1 MKKLKTVVK
10 ASAGTGKTYRL
21 SLEYIYFLL
30 LDIDFRNILV
40 MTFTKKATSEIKNRI
55 FEFLLIIISKGKN
68 YEELMKNI
76 ESNFEYKF
84 KDGDIE
90 KLIEIYKDMLIN
102 KNRVRIDTIDGFTS
116 KVFNTCISEPI
127 LEMYDYNILT
137 EDTETEK
144 TLYTDF
150 VVNLLK
156 NPEFDFK
163 FNDKDIKGIV
173 KEIKTN
179 FLYNKNELLSVQK
192 LEEKYT
198 LDDVI
203 TKAKNLFFN
212 DLKIEYNGEEAKMK
226 ADAIRILDILEK
238 INSSNMEM
246 EYKNLKPLLNKMY
259 TMKNVF
265 DNRSKKKDV
274 VKYLFE
280 KNYELSKKIQDFQL
294 IRYSYESTKKTN
306 ELLRNHK
313 IVFDEDFR
321 LKKENKLLD
330 FNDVTYYTL
339 KYMFDEKLGLVKNG
353 KVTDY
358 FYELMDG
365 KIEAL
370 MVDEFQDTSVLQF
383 KFIKL
388 IMDGAK
394 IVTCVGDEKQ
404 SIYEWRGGYKKLFE
418 DLDKTLGED
427 TIIKTLNTCYRSEK
441 NIISFVNDIF
451 TKIPNYRYDEV
462 KSSKEEKNAGQVE
475 TILVEKNS
483 KEEDLIINKIV
494 EKIKENKDYTNTAV
508 LLRDNKKLEKIA
520 RYFDEENIRYSLV
533 TKSNIL
539 DVASVKT
546 AHKLVKYLVTKNEI
560 NKYEFLR
567 SGIKKYSLNEINDV
581 IQGKIDEDIKY
592 FQDNFDRHNS
602 FNSNYFDFGKE
613 YLERFGY
620 SINDDSN
627 DILNLNIYFERMKQ
641 FSNIYDFY
649 ENIEKNKVFKKSI
662 IEKEGIIL
670 STIHASKGLEYKNV
684 YTYDDSFD
692 DVKLGLKKYVFY
704 DDEYN
709 ISKFRM
715 CDYNILNK
723 MIKEINDDNSLN
735 EFEKDSLIDNFK
747 QFENSYDE
755 YITINKSDSDAYLN
769 LNYVAYTRAKENC
782 YIFYGVPGPLIREEK
797 KLGNRYISDVE
808 IEKSSVI
815 DYSKYLNYF
824 SQSDYVEVNNE
835 KYSIERINKQKEGS
849 AVHYFFE
856 VYDGNVE
863 VAIDIVKKKY
873 GNLLSDL
880 SFDRVLDLI
889 YKNIK
894 KYRHILENKDTI
906 LYSEFKIYDKKDNDK
921 MYIIDLLSINK
932 EKKKVY
938 IYDFKTGKNVV
949 NNLKYIEQLEKYKEI
964 LSREIID
971 YEIFTEILPLD
982 EE

>member
-1 MKKLKTVVK
+1 MKKIKTVVK

-40 MTFTKKATSEIKNRI
+40 MTFTKKATAEIKNRI
-55 FEFLLIIISKGKN
+55 FEFLLTIISKGKN

-76 ESNFEYKF
+76 ENNFEYKF

-90 KLIEIYKDMLIN
+90 KLTDIYKDMLIN

-116 KVFNTCISEPI
+116 KVFNTCIAEPI
-127 LEMYDYNILT
+127 LEMYNYNILT
-137 EDTETEK
+137 EDTDTDK

-150 VVNLLK
+150 VMNLLNNK
-156 NPEFDFK
+156 EFDFK
-163 FNDKDIKGIV
+163 FSSRNIKDII

-179 FLYNKNELLSVQK
+179 FLYNKNELLSIEK

-198 LDDVI
+198 LNDVI
-203 TKAKNLFFN
+203 NKAKNLFFN

-226 ADAIRILDILEK
+226 ADTIRILNALEK

-246 EYKNLKPLLNKMY
+246 EYKNLRSLFNKIN

-265 DNRSKKKDV
+265 NTKEKKKDV

-306 ELLRNHK
+306 ELLKNHK

-330 FNDVTYYTL
+330 FNDITYYTF

-353 KVTDY
+353 KVTEY

-418 DLDKTLGED
+418 DLDKSLGED
-427 TIIKTLNTCYRSEK
+427 TIIKTLDTCYRSEK

-451 TKIPNYRYDEV
+451 TRIPSYRYDEV
-462 KSSKEEKNAGQVE
+462 KSSKEEKNAGYVE
-475 TILVEKNS
+475 TILVEKNN
-483 KEEDLIINKIV
+483 KDEDSIIKKIV
-494 EKIKENKDYTNTAV
+494 EKIKENKDFTNTAV
-508 LLRDNKKLEKIA
+508 LLRDNNKLEKIA
-520 RYFDEENIRYSLV
+520 KYLDEENIRYSLM

-539 DVASVKT
+539 DVNSVKT
-546 AHKLVKYLVTKNEI
+546 AHKLVKYLVTRNEM

-567 SGIKKYSLNEINDV
+567 SDIKKYSLNEINDV
-581 IQGKIDEDIKY
+581 IQGEIDEDIEY
-592 FQDNFDRHNS
+592 FKDNFDKHNS
-602 FNSNYFDFGKE
+602 FNSNNFDFGKE
-613 YLERFGY
+613 YIERFGY
-620 SINDDSN
+620 SLNDDSN
-627 DILNLNIYFERMKQ
+627 DILNLNFYFEKMKE

-684 YTYDDSFD
+684 YTYDDSFN
-692 DVKLGLKKYVFY
+692 DVKIGLKKYVSY

-709 ISKFRM
+709 ISGFRM

-723 MIKEINDDNSLN
+723 MIKEINDDDTLN
-735 EFEKDSLIDNFK
+735 EIEKADLMDNLK
-747 QFENSYDE
+747 QFENAYNE
-755 YITINKSDSDAYLN
+755 YTTINKGNSDAYLN

-782 YIFYGVPGPLIREEK
+782 YIFYGIQGPLIKEEK
-797 KLGNRYISDVE
+797 SVGNRDISDVE
-808 IEKSSVI
+808 IKEKDI
-815 DYSKYLNYF
+815 LDYSKYSNYF
-824 SQSDYVEVNNE
+824 TQSNYINVNDE
-835 KYSIERINKQKEGS
+835 KYTVERIERQKEGS
-849 AVHYFFE
+849 AIHYFFE
-856 VYDGNVE
+856 VYNGNVDI
-863 VAIDIVKKKY
+863 AIDIVKKKY

-880 SFDRVLDLI
+880 SFNRVLDLI
-889 YKNIK
+889 EKNIK
-894 KYRHILENKDTI
+894 RYKHILESKNIK
-906 LYSEFKIYDKKDNDK
+906 YSEFKIFDKEDNDK
-921 MYIIDLLSINK
+921 MYIIDLLLIDK
-932 EKKKVY
+932 EKKKAY
-938 IYDFKTGKNVV
+938 IYDFKIGHNVV
-949 NNLKYIEQLEKYKEI
+949 NNPKYIKQLEGYKRI
-964 LSREIID
+964 LKNEIID
-971 YEIFTEILPLD
+971 YEIFIEILPLD
-982 EE
+982 E